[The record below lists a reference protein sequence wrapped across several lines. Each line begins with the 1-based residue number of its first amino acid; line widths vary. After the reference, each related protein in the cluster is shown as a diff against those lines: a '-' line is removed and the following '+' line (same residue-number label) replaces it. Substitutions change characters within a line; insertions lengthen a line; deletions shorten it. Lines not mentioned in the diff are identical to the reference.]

1 MKGEIGMTRRT
12 LLAASAGALPLGL
25 ASAQS
30 RWRPLFDGKTL
41 DGWRSIHRL
50 PVARYP
56 SGRSPSESEPRY
68 RKALK
73 GKGDWRVV
81 AGAITG
87 GQDPPG
93 SGIGGYLISDEKFAD
108 FELSLEANPD
118 WGVDTGIMIRATS
131 IGSQG
136 FQILVDHREGGNI
149 GSFYGNGIGGFNTRQ
164 FGFKGRKDSTGTVV
178 GMTPVSYQDLVPQP
192 DPGKSEASWSAEPDA
207 FFDIW
212 RFGEWNEI
220 RIRCEG
226 RMPTISTWIN
236 GEKMASVDAANMGA
250 EGYDAEAVAA
260 LLGRAGHIAL
270 EVHNSGSGDRL
281 GEERWLPGRICRWRR
296 IRVRELRIP

>member
-1 MKGEIGMTRRT
+1 MQEPIGMTRRS

-25 ASAQS
+25 ASAQ
-30 RWRPLFDGKTL
+30 RPWRPLFDGKTL
-41 DGWRSIHRL
+41 AGWRPIHRL
-50 PVARYP
+50 PVARHP
-56 SGRSPSESEPRY
+56 GAPSPSENAPRY
-68 RKALK
+68 RKALQ
-73 GKGDWRVV
+73 GMGDWRVV

-136 FQILVDHREGGNI
+136 FQVLVDHREGGNI

-164 FGFKGRKDSTGTVV
+164 FGFRGKRDTTGAVV
-178 GMTPVSYQDLVPQP
+178 GLVPVGYRDLVPQP
-192 DPGKSEASWSAEPDA
+192 DPGKSEATWSAEPDA
-207 FFDIW
+207 FFETW

-220 RIRCEG
+220 RVRCDG
-226 RMPTISTWIN
+226 RLPTISTWIN
-236 GEKMASVDAANMGA
+236 GEKMASVDTASMQA
-250 EGYDAEAVAA
+250 EGYDAEAVAT
-260 LLGRAGHIAL
+260 LLGRSGHIAL
-270 EVHNSGSGDRL
+270 EVHNSGAGDRL
-281 GEERWLPGRICRWRR
+281 GEERWLPGRVCRWRR
-296 IRVRELRIP
+296 LRVRDLRVP